1 MPLECYRRGATWWV
15 RGRIEHQGAPVTD
28 YYRCST
34 GALDEQGARAWIREE
49 EARRIR
55 RHLLGDEA
63 GLTFA
68 EAVLLYDADPK
79 TAEYLIPVT
88 TKIGEMLVTQITPRF
103 VRELGAELYPDSGTA
118 TWTRQ
123 VISPIRAVINN
134 AHDLGKCP
142 PIRIKGYTKL
152 EATQQDKARGRT
164 GRKRY
169 PPGSWEWLLA
179 FRQHASARHG
189 ALALLMFCTGARIS
203 QACEMHPGKH
213 LDLQNGKACIP
224 GAKGAPDRWL
234 DIPTELVVELA
245 NLPPLYPRGWK
256 REKENLR
263 VFGWSS
269 RSGPRKGWETACR
282 RAGIEFIPFHS
293 AGRHGFG
300 QEMNV
305 RQRLDEK
312 AAGEWGGWSDTN
324 LMRRTYT
331 HAERTKDKVHSAF
344 YAGLRAAE
352 AATGLQL
359 QARAGGKLSTAAPK
373 AKRKAG

>member
-1 MPLECYRRGATWWV
+1 MPLECYQRGATWWV
-15 RGRIEHQGAPVTD
+15 RGRIEHQGSPVTE
-28 YYRCST
+28 YYRRST
-34 GALDEQGARAWIREE
+34 GASDEQGARGWIREE

-68 EAVLLYDADPK
+68 DAVVLYDADAR
-79 TAEYLIPVT
+79 TAEYLLPILDR
-88 TKIGEMLVTQITPRF
+88 IGALLINQITPRF
-103 VRELGAELYPDSGTA
+103 VRELGAALYPATGTA

-142 PIRIKGYTKL
+142 PIRIKGYSRA
-152 EATQQDKARGRT
+152 EAVAQDKARGST

-203 QACEMHPGKH
+203 QAVEMHPGQH
-213 LDLQNGKACIP
+213 LDLQNGKVCIP

-245 NLPPLYPRGWK
+245 NLPRLWPRGWN
-256 REKENLR
+256 RTPANLR
-263 VFGWSS
+263 VFGWST
-269 RSGPRKGWETACR
+269 RSGPRKGWETACK
-282 RAGIEFIPFHS
+282 RAGIAFLPFHS

-305 RQRLDEK
+305 RQGLDEK
-312 AAGEWGGWSDTN
+312 AAAQFGGWADTN

-331 HAERTKDKVHSAF
+331 HAEGTTGKIHGAF

-352 AATGLQL
+352 AATGMQL
-359 QARAGGKLSTAAPK
+359 QNGTTGKLSTASP
-373 AKRKAG
+373 KRKAG

>member
-1 MPLECYRRGATWWV
+1 MPLEHYRRGATFWV
-15 RGRIEHQGAPVTD
+15 RGRIEHQGAPITE

-34 GALDEQGARAWIREE
+34 GTSDEAGARSWIREE

-68 EAVLLYDADPK
+68 EGVLLYEADPK
-79 TAEYLIPVT
+79 TAEYLLPVVD
-88 TKIGEMLVTQITPRF
+88 KIGDLLIGQITPRF
-103 VRELGAELYPDSGTA
+103 VRELGAQLYPDAGTA

-142 PIRIKGYTKL
+142 PIRIKGYSKA
-152 EATQQDKARGRT
+152 EAVAQDKARGRT

-203 QACEMHPGKH
+203 QACAMHPGKH
-213 LDLQNGKACIP
+213 LDLQNARVCIP
-224 GAKGAPDRWL
+224 GAKGSPDRWL

-245 NLPPLYPRGWK
+245 NLPPLWPRGWK
-256 REKENLR
+256 RTLPNMR

-269 RSGPRKGWETACR
+269 RSGPRKGWETACK

-312 AAGEWGGWSDTN
+312 AAGEFGGWSDTN

-331 HAERTKDKVHSAF
+331 HAEGTKEKVHSAF

-359 QARAGGKLSTAAPK
+359 QDGTGGKLSTAKP
-373 AKRKAG
+373 KRKAG

>member
-1 MPLECYRRGATWWV
+1 MPLEYYRRGATFWV
-15 RGRIEHQGAPVTD
+15 RGRIEHQGAPVSE

-34 GALDEQGARAWIREE
+34 GTSDEAGARAWIREE

-68 EAVLLYDADPK
+68 EAVMLYEADPK
-79 TAEYLIPVT
+79 TAEYLLPILD
-88 TKIGEMLVTQITPRF
+88 KIGGMLITQITPRF
-103 VRELGAELYPDSGTA
+103 VRELGAEFYPDSGTA

-142 PIRIKGYTKL
+142 PIRIKGYSKA
-152 EATQQDKARGRT
+152 EATAQDKARGST

-203 QACEMHPGKH
+203 QACEMHPCHH
-213 LDLQNGKACIP
+213 LDLQNGKVCIP
-224 GAKGAPDRWL
+224 GAKGSPDRWL

-245 NLPPLYPRGWK
+245 NLPLLYPRGSK
-256 REKENLR
+256 RKKENLR

-269 RSGPRKGWETACR
+269 RSGPRKGWETACK

-305 RQRLDEK
+305 RQGLDEK
-312 AAGEWGGWSDTN
+312 AAGAFGGWSDTN

-331 HAERTKDKVHSAF
+331 HAEGTTGKIHGAF

-352 AATGLQL
+352 ATTGLQL
-359 QARAGGKLSTAAPK
+359 QDGTGGKLSTAAPK
-373 AKRKAG
+373 KKAG

>member
-1 MPLECYRRGATWWV
+1 MPLELYRRGETFWV
-15 RGRIEHQGAPVTD
+15 RGRIEHQGAPISD

-34 GALDEQGARAWIREE
+34 GTSDEAGARSWIREE

-68 EAVLLYDADPK
+68 EAVLLYEADPK
-79 TAEYLIPVT
+79 TAEYLLPILD
-88 TKIGEMLVTQITPRF
+88 KIGEMMVTQITPRF
-103 VRELGAELYPDSGTA
+103 VRELGSDLYPENGTA

-142 PIRIKGYTKL
+142 PIRIKGYTKT
-152 EATQQDKARGRT
+152 EAVAQDKARGRT

-245 NLPPLYPRGWK
+245 NLPPLYPRGWARK
-256 REKENLR
+256 KENLR

-269 RSGPRKGWETACR
+269 RSGPRKGWETACK

-331 HAERTKDKVHSAF
+331 HAEGTKDKVHSAF

-359 QARAGGKLSTAAPK
+359 QAGSGGKLSTVKP
-373 AKRKAG
+373 KRKAG